1 MRETMVE
8 KKEINY
14 IKENN
19 YNYIKNNQYVIQYS
33 ACTIHLL
40 IRQ

>member
-1 MRETMVE
+1 MVETMVE

-19 YNYIKNNQYVIQYS
+19 YNYIKNNQYAIQYS
-33 ACTIHLL
+33 AFTIHLL